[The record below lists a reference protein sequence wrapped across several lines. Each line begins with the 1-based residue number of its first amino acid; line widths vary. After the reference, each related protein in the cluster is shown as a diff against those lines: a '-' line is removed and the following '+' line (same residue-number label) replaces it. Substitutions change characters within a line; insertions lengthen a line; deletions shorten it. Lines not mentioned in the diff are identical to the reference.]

1 MKIIKILLADDHAI
15 ILDGLKALLE
25 KEPDMEVAGL
35 AYTGEDVLEILKQQ
49 PIDVVVMDI
58 SMPPG
63 MDGIKTAKYV
73 WRRHPAVKV
82 ILLTMS
88 GDRHFIANAINSGVN
103 GYVLKEKSKES
114 LIAAIRAVYS
124 GANYFP
130 PDLFANAP
138 DINRYLPEEE
148 VKLTKREL
156 EILEKIVEDPDLT
169 SKEIGDQL
177 FIERVTVDRHL
188 QNIREKLDI
197 RTRAGLLMYAIKI
210 GLHKPKP

>member
-1 MKIIKILLADDHAI
+1 MKTIKILLADDHAI

-25 KEPDMEVAGL
+25 KEPDMDVAAL

-63 MDGIKTAKYV
+63 MDGIKTAKYI
-73 WRRHPAVKV
+73 WRRHSAVKV

-124 GANYFP
+124 GNNYFP

-138 DINRYLPEEE
+138 AWGDLPEEE

-169 SKEIGDQL
+169 SKDIGDLL

-197 RTRAGLLMYAIKI
+197 RTRAGLLKYAIKI